1 MRFFT
6 LVFDAFDWFAQEK
19 QEVTCETTRN
29 EFFMFFFPESF
40 WDQDGNQM
48 ELETHNLEIGCSRAF
63 SASILNFQGCRFLL
77 GSHVAD
83 WSPLFKQIQPLVWRL
98 FLYAW
103 LIGWAV
109 ATIFSDYTLK
119 LNRIYIAC
127 FLFWLPPP
135 QWMYCGL
142 PSIIPYHPSVCLHHF
157 YHSYQMDKWWIFQG
171 ICMIYIYIYIYIY
184 TCIWTYSYMED

>member
-83 WSPLFKQIQPLVWRL
+83 
-98 FLYAW
+98 
-103 LIGWAV
+103 
-109 ATIFSDYTLK
+109 
-119 LNRIYIAC
+119 
-127 FLFWLPPP
+127 
-135 QWMYCGL
+135 
-142 PSIIPYHPSVCLHHF
+142 
-157 YHSYQMDKWWIFQG
+157 
-171 ICMIYIYIYIYIY
+171 
-184 TCIWTYSYMED
+184 

>member
-1 MRFFT
+1 
-6 LVFDAFDWFAQEK
+6 
-19 QEVTCETTRN
+19 
-29 EFFMFFFPESF
+29 MFFFPESF

-171 ICMIYIYIYIYIY
+171 ICMIYIYIHLYLHMHMNLLVHGRLGFDHFWSLRICFMCEPQWVPKLLSCWF
-184 TCIWTYSYMED
+184 T